1 MREKS
6 KHPLLVGIDIGV
18 THCRIG
24 VVAPSNGKIH
34 GLTKHKTG
42 GISLSQFCDALARVA
57 DPYRKDLVGIGVA
70 VPGFCDHGQRRVVT
84 TCGTVPFLESCNLS
98 DSVMRRLGVPTWV
111 DNDARAHAVGEF
123 EYGGWGKPRSQVVMT
138 LGTGVGLAWHIEGRL
153 YPPPDH
159 GAQGGHIA
167 VSWPDRNPCYCGMAG
182 CLESLA
188 GGTAIAAAAEERL
201 ARFNPSRLK
210 PPVNAQQVCRFG
222 ARDVVA
228 KSCIDRAVESLR
240 CALHTLHHLYFPDV
254 LVLGGSVSVGLWPYL
269 ASLRKWFARLDRY
282 DGRHNRLV
290 LSRLGDKA
298 GVLGAA
304 ALVRGSLSQPECP

>member
-1 MREKS
+1 MRANS
-6 KHPLLVGIDIGV
+6 RHPLLVGIDIGV
-18 THCRIG
+18 TYCRMGI
-24 VVAPSNGKIH
+24 VAASNGKIH
-34 GLTKHKTG
+34 GLTKQKTA
-42 GISLSQFCDALARVA
+42 GISLAQFCDALAELAR
-57 DPYRKDLVGIGVA
+57 PYRKDLVGIGVA

-84 TCGTVPFLESCNLS
+84 TSGTVPFLESCDLS
-98 DSVMRRLGVPTWV
+98 DAVVERLGVPTWV

-123 EYGGWGKPRSQVVMT
+123 EYGGWGKPRSLVVMT
-138 LGTGVGLAWHIEGRL
+138 LGTGVGLAWHIDGRL

-188 GGTAIAAAAEERL
+188 GGTAIAAAAQERL
-201 ARFNPSRLK
+201 AHLNPSRLK
-210 PPVNAQQVCRFG
+210 PPVNAEQVCHFG
-222 ARDVVA
+222 RRDAVA
-228 KSCIDRAVESLR
+228 KSCIDRAMESLR

-254 LVLGGSVSVGLWPYL
+254 LVLGGGVSVGLWPYL
-269 ASLRKWFARLDRY
+269 TSLRRWFERLDRY
-282 DGRHNRLV
+282 DGRHNKLV

-304 ALVRGSLSQPECP
+304 ALVRSRLSQTER